1 MTPDPATWKRKAFEA
16 AAVVARWALGAF
28 FIYMGLKKAMHPEE
42 FLKLMRQYEMVHN
55 SFLLNSIAASL
66 PWFEVFCGMLLLLGI
81 AVRGTALTLV
91 AVLIPFTWIV
101 LRRALVLQAL
111 RAIPFCA
118 VKFDCGCGAG
128 EVFICGK
135 LAENLLQIVVSC
147 WLLTGVGRAFCA
159 RHALFPGKSGKG

>member
-1 MTPDPATWKRKAFEA
+1 MTTDQAIWKRKAFEA
-16 AAVVARWALGAF
+16 AAVLARWALGAF
-28 FIYMGLKKAMHPEE
+28 FVYMGLKKAMHPVD
-42 FLKLMRQYEMVHN
+42 FLKLARQYDMVHS
-55 SFLLNSIAASL
+55 SFLLNSIAAGL

-81 AVRGTALTLV
+81 AVRGTALALV

-128 EVFICGK
+128 EVFICNK
-135 LAENLLQIVVSC
+135 LAENIILIVVSC
-147 WLLTGVGRAFCA
+147 WLLSGVGRAFCA
-159 RHALFPGKSGKG
+159 RHALFFRKSG